1 MIFGLQFIDQW
12 ERQNDGDIKNVEGR
26 TREEDREEGRK
37 RRRIARNKKRTFDK
51 GKKKEKL

>member
-37 RRRIARNKKRTFDK
+37 RRRIARNKKWTFDK